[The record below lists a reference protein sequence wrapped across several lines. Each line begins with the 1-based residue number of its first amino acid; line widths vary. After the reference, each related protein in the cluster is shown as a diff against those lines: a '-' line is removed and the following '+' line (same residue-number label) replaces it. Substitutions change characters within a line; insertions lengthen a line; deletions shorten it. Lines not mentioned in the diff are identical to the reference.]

1 VIGVCGIAGRDVLEI
16 VVERG
21 DAMTPSTVGS
31 GAQGALQRYK
41 MQRKLIWLLFL
52 LPALLIYLRFMAL
65 PLFNSL
71 ALSFYQGTG
80 LTPERFVGFENY
92 VQLFTNPIWRDR
104 FFNAL
109 GNTAVFFA
117 IHMLVQNTLG
127 LLFAVLLASGI
138 KGHGLLRTIIFLPA
152 TLSVLII
159 GFLWRL
165 ILNPQW
171 GAVNQFLKA
180 VGLDRFALPWL
191 GDPTWALI
199 VISLVSVWQWVGL
212 PTMFFLAG
220 LLTIPDELTEA
231 ARVDGASSWQTF
243 WHIKFPLLLPVIG
256 MVAVLTFVG
265 NVNAFDI
272 VYAMAGARGEPAYS
286 TDLLGTFF
294 YRTAIAGEHP
304 VAIPNMGIGAAVATV
319 MFLILMV
326 GVTAWLVTTQRNTEA

>member
-1 VIGVCGIAGRDVLEI
+1 
-16 VVERG
+16 
-21 DAMTPSTVGS
+21 MTQSTVASSAKGS
-31 GAQGALQRYK
+31 LHGYELR
-41 MQRKLIWLLFL
+41 RKLIWLLFL
-52 LPALLIYLRFMAL
+52 LPALLIYVRFMAL

-71 ALSFYQGTG
+71 RLSFYQGTG
-80 LTPERFVGFENY
+80 LTPEHFVGLDNY
-92 VQLFTNPIWRDR
+92 VQLFTNPLWRDR
-104 FFNAL
+104 FLNAL

-127 LLFAVLLASGI
+127 LLFAVLLATGI
-138 KGHGLLRTIIFLPA
+138 KGHGLMRTIIFLPA

-171 GAVNQFLKA
+171 GALNQFLKA
-180 VGLDRFALPWL
+180 VGLERFALPWL

-199 VISLVSVWQWVGL
+199 IISLVSVWQWVGL

-231 ARVDGASSWQTF
+231 ARVDGASSWQVF
-243 WHIKFPLLLPVIG
+243 WGIKFPLLLPVIG

-319 MFLILMV
+319 MFLILLV
-326 GVTAWLVTTQRNTEA
+326 GVSIWLLTTQRRSAEM

>member
-1 VIGVCGIAGRDVLEI
+1 
-16 VVERG
+16 
-21 DAMTPSTVGS
+21 MTQSTADS
-31 GAQGALQRYK
+31 GARGSLHSYEL
-41 MQRKLIWLLFL
+41 QRKLIWLLFL
-52 LPALLIYLRFMAL
+52 LPALLIYVRFMAL

-71 ALSFYQGTG
+71 RLSFYQGTG
-80 LTPERFVGFENY
+80 LTPEHFVGFDNY
-92 VQLFTNPIWRDR
+92 VQLFTNPLWRDR
-104 FFNAL
+104 FLNAL

-127 LLFAVLLASGI
+127 LLFAVLLATGI
-138 KGHGLLRTIIFLPA
+138 KGHGLMRTIIFVPA
-152 TLSVLII
+152 TLSVMII

-171 GAVNQFLKA
+171 GALNQFLKA
-180 VGLDRFALPWL
+180 IGLERFALPWL

-212 PTMFFLAG
+212 PTMFYLAG
-220 LLTIPDELTEA
+220 LLTIPEELTEA
-231 ARVDGASSWQTF
+231 AWVDGASSWQVF
-243 WHIKFPLLLPVIG
+243 WRIKFPLLLPVIG

-319 MFLILMV
+319 MFEILLV
-326 GVTAWLVTTQRNTEA
+326 GVSAWLLTTQRRSPEM

>member
-1 VIGVCGIAGRDVLEI
+1 
-16 VVERG
+16 
-21 DAMTPSTVGS
+21 MTQSTADS
-31 GAQGALQRYK
+31 GARGSLQSYEL
-41 MQRKLIWLLFL
+41 QRKLIWLLFL
-52 LPALLIYLRFMAL
+52 LPALLIYVRFMAL

-71 ALSFYQGTG
+71 RLSFYQGTG
-80 LTPERFVGFENY
+80 LTPEHFVGFDNY
-92 VQLFTNPIWRDR
+92 VQLFTNPLWRDR
-104 FFNAL
+104 FLNAL

-127 LLFAVLLASGI
+127 LLFAVLLATGI
-138 KGHGLLRTIIFLPA
+138 KGHGLMRTIIFVPA
-152 TLSVLII
+152 TLSVMII

-171 GAVNQFLKA
+171 GALNQFLKA
-180 VGLDRFALPWL
+180 IGLERFALPWL

-212 PTMFFLAG
+212 PTMFYLAG
-220 LLTIPDELTEA
+220 LLTIPEELTEA
-231 ARVDGASSWQTF
+231 ARVDGASSWQVF
-243 WHIKFPLLLPVIG
+243 WRIKFPLLLPVIG

-272 VYAMAGARGEPAYS
+272 IYAMAGARGEPAYS

-319 MFLILMV
+319 MFVILLV
-326 GVTAWLVTTQRNTEA
+326 GVSAWLLTTQRRSPEM

>member
-1 VIGVCGIAGRDVLEI
+1 
-16 VVERG
+16 
-21 DAMTPSTVGS
+21 MTQSTADS
-31 GAQGALQRYK
+31 GARGSLQSYELR
-41 MQRKLIWLLFL
+41 RRLIWLLFL
-52 LPALLIYLRFMAL
+52 LPALLIYVRFMAL

-71 ALSFYQGTG
+71 RLSFYQGTG
-80 LTPERFVGFENY
+80 LTPEQFVGFDNY
-92 VQLFTNPIWRDR
+92 VQLFTNPLWRDR
-104 FFNAL
+104 FLNAL

-127 LLFAVLLASGI
+127 LLFAVLLATGI
-138 KGHGLLRTIIFLPA
+138 KGHGLMRTIIFVPA
-152 TLSVLII
+152 TLSVMII

-171 GAVNQFLKA
+171 GALNQFLKA
-180 VGLDRFALPWL
+180 VGLGQFALPWL

-199 VISLVSVWQWVGL
+199 IISLVSVWQWVGL

-220 LLTIPDELTEA
+220 LLTISEELTEA
-231 ARVDGASSWQTF
+231 ARVDGASSWQVF
-243 WHIKFPLLLPVIG
+243 WRIKFPLLLPVIG

-319 MFLILMV
+319 MFVILLV
-326 GVTAWLVTTQRNTEA
+326 GVSAWLLTTQRRSPEM

>member
-1 VIGVCGIAGRDVLEI
+1 MAQTT
-16 VVERG
+16 
-21 DAMTPSTVGS
+21 AGS
-31 GAQGALQRYK
+31 GTKGGLHRHELR
-41 MQRKLIWLLFL
+41 RKLIWLLFL
-52 LPALLIYLRFMAL
+52 LPALLIYVRFMAL

-71 ALSFYQGTG
+71 GLSFYQGTG
-80 LTPERFVGFENY
+80 LTPERFVGFDNY
-92 VQLFTNPIWRDR
+92 VQLFTNPLWRDR

-127 LLFAVLLASGI
+127 LLFAVLLATGI

-171 GAVNQFLKA
+171 GAVNQFLEA

-191 GDPTWALI
+191 GEPTWALI

-212 PTMFFLAG
+212 PTMFYLAG

-231 ARVDGASSWQTF
+231 ARVDGASSWQAF
-243 WHIKFPLLLPVIG
+243 WRIKFPLLLPVIG
-256 MVAVLTFVG
+256 IVAVLTFVG

-272 VYAMAGARGEPAYS
+272 IYAMAGARGEPGYS

-304 VAIPNMGIGAAVATV
+304 VAIPNMGMGAAVATA
-319 MFLILMV
+319 MFLILLV
-326 GVTAWLVTTQRNTEA
+326 GVSIWLVTTQRRSTEM

>member
-1 VIGVCGIAGRDVLEI
+1 MAQSTADSSA
-16 VVERG
+16 RG
-21 DAMTPSTVGS
+21 NFRRY
-31 GAQGALQRYK
+31 ALQR
-41 MQRKLIWLLFL
+41 RLIWLLFL
-52 LPALLIYLRFMAL
+52 LPALVIYVRFMAL

-71 ALSFYQGTG
+71 GLSFYQGTG
-80 LTPERFVGFENY
+80 LIPERFVGFDNY
-92 VQLFTNPIWRDR
+92 IQLFTVPLWRTR

-127 LLFAVLLASGI
+127 LLFAVLLATGI

-180 VGLDRFALPWL
+180 VGLDQFALPWL

-231 ARVDGASSWQTF
+231 ARVDGASSWQAF
-243 WHIKFPLLLPVIG
+243 WRIKFPLLLPVIG
-256 MVAVLTFVG
+256 IVSVLTFVG

-304 VAIPNMGIGAAVATV
+304 VAIPNMGMGAAVAAV
-319 MFLILMV
+319 MFLILLV
-326 GVTAWLVTTQRNTEA
+326 GVSAWLLTTQRRSAEM